1 MEVNVS
7 AARHYFVQRAVLESI
22 GPVGARNAAFSQVI
36 FQSVENPQ
44 AMEITVRTTK
54 EMSIVESVISGRIGD
69 QDITEIKIDD
79 DNWER
84 LAFRVADTL
93 LDSVLPPGSISAK
106 FSGEW
111 SDESPITPAFGNSI
125 TNTIIEGDPSTEEAM
140 NVICV
145 NFAGTRPLLESAAEI
160 ALEYVSGGSAR
171 ASQICV
177 REGQNPTWVNVDV
190 GEKDGES
197 YFFAATNDCD
207 MLIGTPPTFV
217 VRSADPAEVRDSIVS
232 FFDTKFAGIRD
243 VVVQVFLR
251 DGQGSVTILEGT
263 TATGKL
269 TEKADSLLSA

>member
-22 GPVGARNAAFSQVI
+22 GPVGARNAAVSQVV
-36 FQSVENPQ
+36 FHLVGNPQ

-54 EMSIVESVISGRIGD
+54 DMSFFESVISGRIAD
-69 QDITEIKIDD
+69 QDITEIKTDD

-93 LDSVLPPGSISAK
+93 LDSVLPPGSVSAK
-106 FSGEW
+106 FSGQW

-140 NVICV
+140 NVICI
-145 NFAGTRPLLESAAEI
+145 NFAGTRPLLESAAET
-160 ALEYVSGGSAR
+160 ALEFVTGGSSR
-171 ASQICV
+171 AAQICV

-190 GEKDGES
+190 GEKDGEN
-197 YFFAATNDCD
+197 YFFAATNDVD

-217 VRSADPAEVRDSIVS
+217 VRSADPAEVRDSIVG
-232 FFDTKFAGIRD
+232 FFGTKFEGIRD
-243 VVVQVFLR
+243 IAVQVFLR
-251 DGQGSVTILEGT
+251 EGGTMTILEGT

-269 TEKADSLLSA
+269 TEKDDSVLSA